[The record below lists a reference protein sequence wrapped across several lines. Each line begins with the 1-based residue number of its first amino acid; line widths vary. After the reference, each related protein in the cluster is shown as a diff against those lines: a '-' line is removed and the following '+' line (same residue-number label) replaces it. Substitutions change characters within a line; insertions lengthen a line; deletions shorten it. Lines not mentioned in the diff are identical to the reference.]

1 MSEARECAAQKQAD
15 KQRTQE
21 KKQKERL
28 ATLQNAVPFKS
39 GLKWGL
45 KSGERIIVPPIYR
58 RIQKPIGNYCAM
70 EENPNR
76 WGYHHVGR
84 ESRGRSPIYE
94 RGNKRQRDGLPDYH
108 TGKDKDRKAINR
120 SAGKYA
126 PNKIILSQTKNRL
139 AENDF
144 LFFTFAY

>member
-70 EENPNR
+70 EENPNQ
-76 WGYHHVGR
+76 WG
-84 ESRGRSPIYE
+84 IIML
-94 RGNKRQRDGLPDYH
+94 DGKVVVEARYINVEIKDNGTANLTIIP
-108 TGKDKDRKAINR
+108 GK
-120 SAGKYA
+120 
-126 PNKIILSQTKNRL
+126 TKTIKL
-139 AENDF
+139 
-144 LFFTFAY
+144 